1 MKRKFCT
8 LEELFKSGRFKV
20 DDYVEYLPTPS
31 VYIAKAEETGYRYAQ
46 SIETDKSAKFILYN
60 YNDET
65 KTFDIVTA
73 DAVNN
78 LTLEGAIG
86 FFYGPDVLNI
96 ACKESYSIPEMGI
109 LARSIN
115 MDDINKK
122 TGFIPPDNPARFA
135 YYPKGIGVSGEI
147 EYNGNIYKKVSHINR
162 NARFYICD
170 GGGREKVDGDGNK
183 YRVPQADN
191 PVYVTSTFY
200 SYSNKEKVSRRYWL
214 ASQCTAVYPEFA
226 VFDIPIASSRI
237 VRDINLYLYGSH
249 GSAKGIGGAVRP
261 LVSLSPKLLV
271 DITDESRD
279 GSLPKKAWKLVF
291 DEGNDV
297 SYFKNSST
305 EVVEKS
311 SSDSTSVTK
320 VDEDEEEK
328 YKIIQVNDINLR
340 NACDKLAKEV
350 CLQISQGFKAVGQFR
365 MICKDDEFILLQQV
379 VKE

>member
-31 VYIAKAEETGYRYAQ
+31 VYIAKAEETGHWYAQ

-78 LTLEGAIG
+78 LTLGGAIG
-86 FFYGPDVLNI
+86 FLHGPDVLDI

-115 MDDINKK
+115 IDDINKK
-122 TGFIPPDNPARFA
+122 TGFIPAKNPARFA

-170 GGGREKVDGDGNK
+170 GGGREKVDWDGNK
-183 YRVPQADN
+183 YRVPKVDN
-191 PVYVTSTFY
+191 PVYVTSAVY
-200 SYSNKEKVSRRYWL
+200 SYTRKEKVSRMYWL
-214 ASQCTAVYPEFA
+214 ASPCIAVGSEYA
-226 VFDIPIASSRI
+226 VFGMSVASGKD
-237 VRDINLYLYGSH
+237 VGYVNYLYVSH
-249 GSAKGIGGAVRP
+249 GNSCSYNVGIRP
-261 LVSLSPKLLV
+261 LISLNPQILV

-291 DEGNDV
+291 DEVNDV
-297 SYFKNSST
+297 SGSKNSST

-320 VDEDEEEK
+320 ADEDEEEK
-328 YKIIQVNDINLR
+328 YKIIQVNDINLS

-350 CLQISQGFKAVGQFR
+350 CSQISQGFKAVGEFR